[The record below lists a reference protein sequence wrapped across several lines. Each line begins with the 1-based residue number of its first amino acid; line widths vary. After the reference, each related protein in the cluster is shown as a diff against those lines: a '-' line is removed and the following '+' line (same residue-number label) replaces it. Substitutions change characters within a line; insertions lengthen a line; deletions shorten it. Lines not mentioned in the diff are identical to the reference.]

1 MAKDISLC
9 LISMVEESSTSAAK
23 RCFVLTLKPAFQFD
37 SLSKTIGRHS
47 ILIIDIADNLD
58 TIFEYIRKRLTF
70 TIYSYCFTNREVQT
84 VIQRAIKMYK
94 LNHLGPA
101 DLRRASNTQYTQV
114 RSGSNNSGG
123 NTHRDLPTG
132 GNNSPALS
140 NSQTMTTP
148 MKKITVFNYSSA
160 SKY

>member
-1 MAKDISLC
+1 MANYISLC
-9 LISMVEESSTSAAK
+9 LINMVEKSSTAAAK
-23 RCFVLTLKPAFQFD
+23 RCFVVTLKPAFQFD

-47 ILIIDIADNLD
+47 ILIIDITDNLD
-58 TIFEYIRKRLTF
+58 TFAFAYTRLTF

-148 MKKITVFNYSSA
+148 MKKITVF
-160 SKY
+160 